1 MAASALPPLPS
12 ASKTKNESADN
23 MAVQVMVMFIYERS
37 CRSNRAPASR
47 ALTPISKR
55 DQSPKSTDPAAC
67 EVVSPALRAANT
79 PVRQA
84 IATVRRTTAR
94 RKAAVDSESSC
105 HLAPNSD
112 ASTESSAI
120 SDSSPGSDSPRSLA
134 RRASWSSTT
143 SAIAQTT
150 KTSSCGTPV
159 GITIW
164 LSTCTST
171 PRAYESA
178 VARAK
183 YGVRAK
189 RRAKLAWAVDP
200 Q

>member
-1 MAASALPPLPS
+1 MPKPSFAAQLGTTSVV
-12 ASKTKNESADN
+12 EQHHQRDCADN
-23 MAVQVMVMFIYERS
+23 KNQQLR
-37 CRSNRAPASR
+37 NPA
-47 ALTPISKR
+47 
-55 DQSPKSTDPAAC
+55 
-67 EVVSPALRAANT
+67 
-79 PVRQA
+79 
-84 IATVRRTTAR
+84 
-94 RKAAVDSESSC
+94 
-105 HLAPNSD
+105 
-112 ASTESSAI
+112 
-120 SDSSPGSDSPRSLA
+120 
-134 RRASWSSTT
+134 
-143 SAIAQTT
+143 
-150 KTSSCGTPV
+150 